1 MATNGKAD
9 EWGQTNLAANQAWR
23 RQIDRRDAKSAEGP
37 KQLSDLGVIES
48 AFGRSQRYG
57 ETGALDGLSGNW
69 AALSGLGNFVNGC
82 PRASLADSALPW
94 AILFEAFSLS
104 KAEFAIPECGM
115 SVEENMRNG
124 SCAWEL
130 GPIAPPVAVRFF
142 PDSYSER
149 VGVEIMVDQP
159 ERKP

>member
-57 ETGALDGLSGNW
+57 GTGALDGLSGNW

-104 KAEFAIPECGM
+104 KAEFAIPECGI
-115 SVEENMRNG
+115 R
-124 SCAWEL
+124 L
-130 GPIAPPVAVRFF
+130 
-142 PDSYSER
+142 
-149 VGVEIMVDQP
+149 
-159 ERKP
+159 RKT